1 MSRAII
7 AILFLILVSTDSA
20 RSQATEDDPIKV
32 STILANVPVIVS
44 DRTGKHVAGIK
55 PEDFK
60 ITSAGNPKEIVYF
73 SDSEMP
79 LSVALVMDITGSVTA
94 VLDGIK
100 KAATEYV
107 NQLGPDDKCMI
118 VTFGEN
124 VKVREPFTSDK
135 KRL

>member
-1 MSRAII
+1 MRPIALLII
-7 AILFLILVSTDSA
+7 FLILVSTEPA
-20 RSQATEDDPIKV
+20 TSQSDEEAPIKV

-79 LSVALVMDITGSVTA
+79 LSVAIVLDITGSVHA

-100 KAATEYV
+100 KAANEYV
-107 NQLGPDDKCMI
+107 NQLGPERQ
-118 VTFGEN
+118 VHGGH
-124 VKVREPFTSDK
+124 VRK
-135 KRL
+135 